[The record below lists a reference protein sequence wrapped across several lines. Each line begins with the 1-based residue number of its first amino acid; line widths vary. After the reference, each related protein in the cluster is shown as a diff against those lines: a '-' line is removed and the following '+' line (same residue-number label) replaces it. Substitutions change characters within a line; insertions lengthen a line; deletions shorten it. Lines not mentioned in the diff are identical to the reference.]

1 MKYDNKEDLINQIK
15 EFVSQREKF
24 KIVNINGEFL
34 TGKTSAIQ
42 ELITDIDF
50 INQYNVYSYVNDW
63 EKYNYLFD
71 ITSDFFENSN
81 LQHPEFT
88 FNESKYFV
96 KSFFDTLG
104 TLNISNKE
112 LFNEVNEYLLIEN
125 SKQLDDSLKSKI
137 QSSVKND
144 LKKNLLLNYFEI
156 SIECLIADLLNN
168 FFPLNNQ
175 IESLSDYLLSREPIK
190 ILLIFDDAQSVS
202 PKIEKWFELFFSY
215 MTTKKLGDLLLYD
228 YKGKDTQIKLGEFF
242 TIDLLYISRNKSLNL
257 VGNDIRSE
265 LLELKYPQ
273 NNELTETYKELLPD
287 VEIVGLPILGIPT
300 LADFYSQ
307 IEEEKDNS
315 TAIYAVNH
323 LLKYVPTEYQRLI
336 IFASLFD
343 EFTLKELNLFEEIEL
358 NEMEFN
364 KLISDLDF
372 ISNSEHGYKLNE
384 KSKILLFAVYQLI
397 FEELDSMRLI
407 NISNTLKSHFHSFSN
422 IEFELIRELAYF
434 KNFDK
439 SFILEHYFNNDR
451 NLTQLLE
458 NRTDMFD
465 KDKSFYSL
473 KSEYSIVLMEYN
485 KIRDRVIKDDKKNR
499 IENLNSKYK
508 AEIEKRNKVLQD
520 DVINVGNE
528 IKEFINEKELMDGE
542 SEDLGKISISLR
554 NEINEIDNNL
564 KPFIHQNSK
573 QKSTINFVAL
583 IVSVAI
589 IFNSDRIAELI
600 FGNSSDFDLVIII
613 TFLLLIVLYGN
624 GLLRYF
630 RVKFKSEELHTLKQS
645 KSNKEKEYEKLASE
659 LEILNAD
666 IRAKD
671 SKIEDLKKHIERMN
685 KQIFENKQKLEKS
698 SKN

>member
-88 FNESKYFV
+88 FDESKYFV

-125 SKQLDDSLKSKI
+125 SKQLDNSLKTKI
-137 QSSVKND
+137 ESSIKND

-168 FFPLNNQ
+168 FFPLNNK

-287 VEIVGLPILGIPT
+287 VEMVGLPILGIPI
-300 LADFYSQ
+300 LANFYSQ

-323 LLKYVPTEYQRLI
+323 LLKYVPTGYQRLI
-336 IFASLFD
+336 IFVSLFD

-358 NEMEFN
+358 NELEFN

-372 ISNSEHGYKLNE
+372 ISNSEYGYKLNE

-451 NLTQLLE
+451 NMTQLLE

-485 KIRDRVIKDDKKNR
+485 KIRDRLIKDDKKNR

-508 AEIEKRNKVLQD
+508 AEIEKRNKVLQE

-528 IKEFINEKELMDGE
+528 IKEFRKDKEQMEID
-542 SEDLGKISISLR
+542 SDSLGKLSISLR

-573 QKSTINFVAL
+573 QKSTINFIAL
-583 IVSVAI
+583 IISVAI
-589 IFNSDRIAELI
+589 IFNSDRIAEFL
-600 FGNSSDFDLVIII
+600 FGDSSDFNFVILI
-613 TFLLLIVLYGN
+613 TFILLLVLYGN

-630 RVKFKSEELHTLKQS
+630 RVKFKSEELHALKQS
-645 KSNKEKEYEKLASE
+645 KSNKEKEYDKLAGE
-659 LEILNAD
+659 LEIINAD
-666 IRAKD
+666 IRAKE
-671 SKIEDLKKHIERMN
+671 SKIEDLNKHIERMN

-698 SKN
+698 FKN

>member
-1 MKYDNKEDLINQIK
+1 MIYDNKVDMTSQIK
-15 EFVSQREKF
+15 KFVAQREKF

-88 FNESKYFV
+88 FDESKYFV

-104 TLNISNKE
+104 SLNISNKE

-125 SKQLDDSLKSKI
+125 TKRLDDSLKIKI
-137 QSSVKND
+137 ESNIKND
-144 LKKNLLLNYFEI
+144 LKKSLLLNYFEI

-215 MTTKKLGDLLLYD
+215 MTSKKLGDLLLYD

-242 TIDLLYISRNKSLNL
+242 TIDLLYISRNKSLDI
-257 VGNDIRSE
+257 VGDDIKTE
-265 LLELKYPQ
+265 LLGLGYPKDKEVKATY
-273 NNELTETYKELLPD
+273 NELLYD
-287 VEIVGLPILGIPT
+287 VDIVGFPILGIPT

-307 IEEEKDNS
+307 IEEEKNNS
-315 TAIYAVNH
+315 TAVYAVNH
-323 LLKYVPTEYQRLI
+323 LLKYVPAEYQRLI
-336 IFASLFD
+336 IFSSLFD
-343 EFTLKELNLFEEIEL
+343 EFTLKELNLFDETEL
-358 NEMEFN
+358 NEVEYI
-364 KLISDLDF
+364 KIISVLDF
-372 ISNSEHGYKLNE
+372 ISNSEYGFKLND
-384 KSKILLFAVYQLI
+384 KAKTLLFAVYQLI
-397 FEELDSMRLI
+397 FKEIDSMQLI
-407 NISNTLKSHFHSFSN
+407 KISNSLKSHFQSFSN
-422 IEFELIRELAYF
+422 IEFEIIRELAYF
-434 KNFDK
+434 KNFDR
-439 SFILEHYFNNDR
+439 SFILDQYFENDK
-451 NLTQLLE
+451 NLIQLLE
-458 NRTDMFD
+458 NRTDLFE
-465 KDKSFYSL
+465 KEKSFYSL
-473 KSEYSIVLMEYN
+473 KSEYSNLLMEYN
-485 KIRDRVIKDDKKNR
+485 AIRDNLVQDEKIKR
-499 IENLNSKYK
+499 IENIHFKYK
-508 AEIEKRNKVLQD
+508 SEIEKRNKVLQD

-528 IKEFINEKELMDGE
+528 IKEFTKEKEQMTID
-542 SEDLGKISISLR
+542 SEGLGKSSISLR

-564 KPFIHQNSK
+564 KPFMHQNSK
-573 QKSTINFVAL
+573 RKSTINFVAL

-600 FGNSSDFDLVIII
+600 FGNSSDFDLVFII
-613 TFLLLIVLYGN
+613 TFLLLLVLYGN

-630 RVKFKSEELHTLKQS
+630 RVKFKSEELHALKQS
-645 KSNKEKEYEKLASE
+645 KSNKEKEYEKLAGE

-698 SKN
+698 F

>member
-1 MKYDNKEDLINQIK
+1 MKYDNKADLINQIK

-287 VEIVGLPILGIPT
+287 VEMVGLPILGIPT

-465 KDKSFYSL
+465 KDKSFYLL

-528 IKEFINEKELMDGE
+528 IKEFINEKELMDSE

>member
-1 MKYDNKEDLINQIK
+1 MMYDSKVKMINKIK
-15 EFVSQREKF
+15 EITSQRAKF
-24 KIVNINGEFL
+24 KIININGEFL

-42 ELITDIDF
+42 ELITDIEF

-88 FNESKYFV
+88 SNESQYFV

-125 SKQLDDSLKSKI
+125 TNQLDDSLKKKI
-137 QSSVKND
+137 ESSLKND
-144 LKKNLLLNYFEI
+144 LKRNLLINYFEI

-190 ILLIFDDAQSVS
+190 ILLIFDDAQSVP
-202 PKIEKWFELFFSY
+202 PKIKSWFEMFFSY
-215 MTTKKLGDLLLYD
+215 MTSKKLGDLLLYD

-242 TIDLLYISRNKSLNL
+242 TIDLLYISRNKSLEL
-257 VGNDIRSE
+257 IGDDIKTEVLTLGYLSDNDVRTV
-265 LLELKYPQ
+265 Y
-273 NNELTETYKELLPD
+273 NEVLPD
-287 VEIVGLPILGIPT
+287 VDLAGLPILGIST

-307 IEEEKDNS
+307 IEEEKENS
-315 TAIYAVNH
+315 TAVYAVNH
-323 LLKYVPTEYQRLI
+323 LLKYVPPEYQRLI
-336 IFASLFD
+336 IFSSLFD
-343 EFTLKELNLFEEIEL
+343 EFTLRDLNLFEEIEL
-358 NEMEFN
+358 DETEFIR
-364 KLISDLDF
+364 LISNIDF
-372 ISNSEHGYKLNE
+372 ITKSENGYRLKE
-384 KSKILLFAVYQLI
+384 KAKKLLFSVYQLI
-397 FEELDSMRLI
+397 FENIDSMHLV
-407 NISNTLKSHFHSFSN
+407 NISNSLKNDFLSFSN
-422 IEFELIRELAYF
+422 SEFELIRELAYF

-439 SFILEHYFNNDR
+439 TFVIEHYFENNK
-451 NLTQLLE
+451 NLSQLLDNKTGYFE
-458 NRTDMFD
+458 
-465 KDKSFYSL
+465 KEKSFYSL
-473 KSEYSIVLMEYN
+473 KSDYSNLLIGYN
-485 KIRDRVIKDDKKNR
+485 SVRDSSICEDKTKR
-499 IENLNSKYK
+499 IENIFENYK
-508 AEIEKRNKVLQD
+508 SEIEKRNKVLQD

-528 IKEFINEKELMDGE
+528 IKEFSKEKENMETE
-542 SEDLGKISISLR
+542 SDELSKNSISLS
-554 NEINEIDNNL
+554 NEINEIENNL

-573 QKSTINFVAL
+573 RKSTVNFIAL
-583 IVSVAI
+583 IVSVAV
-589 IFNSDRIAELI
+589 IFNSDRIAEII
-600 FGNSSDFDLVIII
+600 FGDSTDFDLVIII
-613 TFLLLIVLYGN
+613 TFLLLLVLYGN

-630 RVKFKSEELHTLKQS
+630 RVKFKSEELHALKQN
-645 KSNKEKEYEKLASE
+645 KSNKEKEYEKIASE

-698 SKN
+698 FLH

>member
-1 MKYDNKEDLINQIK
+1 MKYNNKRDMINQIK
-15 EFVSQREKF
+15 SFISERDKF
-24 KIVNINGEFL
+24 KILNINGEFL
-34 TGKTSAIQ
+34 TGKTAAIQ

-88 FNESKYFV
+88 FDESKYFV

-125 SKQLDDSLKSKI
+125 IKQLDDALCDKI
-137 QSSVKND
+137 KKNVKND

-202 PKIEKWFELFFSY
+202 PKIEKWFKLFFSY
-215 MTTKKLGDLLLYD
+215 MTSKHLGDLLLYD

-242 TIDLLYISRNKSLNL
+242 TIDLLYISRNKSLDL
-257 VGNDIRSE
+257 IGNDIKTEQLVLGYNTENEVTESYSE
-265 LLELKYPQ
+265 LLP
-273 NNELTETYKELLPD
+273 NVD
-287 VEIVGLPILGIPT
+287 VLGVPILGIPT

-307 IEEEKDNS
+307 IEEEKNNS
-315 TAIYAVNH
+315 TSVYATNH
-323 LLKYVPTEYQRLI
+323 LLKYVPAEYQRLI
-336 IFASLFD
+336 IFSSLFD
-343 EFTLKELNLFEEIEL
+343 EFTLKELNLLEEIEL
-358 NEMEFN
+358 SELDYN
-364 KLISDLDF
+364 KLISDIDF
-372 ISNSEHGYKLNE
+372 IYKSEYGYKLNDKA
-384 KSKILLFAVYQLI
+384 KSLLFAVYQLI
-397 FEELDSMRLI
+397 YEDIDSMQLI
-407 NISNTLKSHFHSFSN
+407 KISNSLKTIFQSFTYT
-422 IEFELIRELAYF
+422 EFELIRELAYF

-439 SFILEHYFNNDR
+439 SFVLENYFNNDK
-451 NLTQLLE
+451 NVSQLLE
-458 NRTDMFD
+458 NRTDLFE
-465 KDKSFYSL
+465 KEKSFYSL
-473 KSEYSIVLMEYN
+473 KTEYSSLLMEYN
-485 KIRDRVIKDDKKNR
+485 TIRDSKIQNEKINN
-499 IENLNSKYK
+499 IENIQLKYK
-508 AEIEKRNKVLQD
+508 AEIEKRNKVLQE

-528 IKEFINEKELMDGE
+528 IKEFRKDKEQMEID
-542 SEDLGKISISLR
+542 SDSLGKSSISLR

-573 QKSTINFVAL
+573 QKSTINFIAL
-583 IVSVAI
+583 IISVAI
-589 IFNSDRIAELI
+589 IFNSDRIAEFL
-600 FGNSSDFDLVIII
+600 FGDSSEFNFVILI
-613 TFLLLIVLYGN
+613 TFVFLLVLYGN

-630 RVKFKSEELHTLKQS
+630 RVKFKSEELHALKQS
-645 KSNKEKEYEKLASE
+645 KSNKEKEYEKLAGE

-666 IRAKD
+666 IRAKE
-671 SKIEDLKKHIERMN
+671 SKIEDLNKHIERMN
-685 KQIFENKQKLEKS
+685 MQIFENKQKLEKS
-698 SKN
+698 SIN